1 MAAKGP
7 GAIPGK
13 GTKIPPAA
21 WTAPHKPKKKK
32 VLKSIQFF
40 DFRWY
45 T

>member
-13 GTKIPPAA
+13 GNKIPQAA

-32 VLKSIQFF
+32 KSIKK
-40 DFRWY
+40 Y
-45 T
+45 TVL